1 LVSITSYFLGS
12 GLSMTSGTLIS
23 SLTFSISRT
32 TSTFGV
38 VVIAGIEG
46 RTEAGAAAYA
56 VLATTTV

>member
-1 LVSITSYFLGS
+1 LVSITSYLGS

-46 RTEAGAAAYA
+46 RTEAGAVAYA